1 MCSSRVHFM
10 QRLQEVQYSPAI
22 NPIFLVLLPLDECVQ
37 EQRYGVTPANPMMTR
52 DTYGQIYQA
61 GKERTIRFLLSRG
74 VPRTMAPDIAQS
86 AWLRGWERLSQLRDE
101 RMLVTWINTIA
112 LNQYRRAIRTERL
125 QQVIQEPIHGKTTAL
140 NLAAIDVAK
149 VMHLCRPPDRALLQ
163 AQMAGVTAKEMAQA
177 QGVTETSIRLRF
189 FRARRSAREAL
200 EGSRL
205 RRPVAA

>member
-1 MCSSRVHFM
+1 MITAES
-10 QRLQEVQYSPAI
+10 
-22 NPIFLVLLPLDECVQ
+22 
-37 EQRYGVTPANPMMTR
+37 
-52 DTYGQIYQA
+52 YGQIYQE

-125 QQVIQEPIHGKTTAL
+125 QQVIQEPLHGRTTVI

-149 VMHLCRPPDRALLQ
+149 AMHLCRAPERELLE
-163 AQMAGVTAKEMAQA
+163 AQMV
-177 QGVTETSIRLRF
+177 
-189 FRARRSAREAL
+189 
-200 EGSRL
+200 
-205 RRPVAA
+205 